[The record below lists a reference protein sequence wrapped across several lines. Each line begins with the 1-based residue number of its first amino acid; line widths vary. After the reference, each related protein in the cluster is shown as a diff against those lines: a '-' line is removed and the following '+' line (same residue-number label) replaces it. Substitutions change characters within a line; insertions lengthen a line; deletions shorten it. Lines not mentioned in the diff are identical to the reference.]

1 MKISTKGR
9 YGLRIMLDLARND
22 GDKPR
27 MIGDICKEQNLSRK
41 YAGRLIIALRK
52 AGMITSVRGAKGGYK
67 INRLPREISLL
78 EILETMEGRVSIVDC
93 VECPQKCERANDCTA
108 RNIWCDLNKKIR
120 SELAA
125 ISLQSILNRQTESDD
140 YCI

>member
-22 GDKPR
+22 GEQPR
-27 MIGDICKEQNLSRK
+27 MIGDICKAQNLSRK

-67 INRLPREISLL
+67 IKRMPREISLL
-78 EILETMEGRVSIVDC
+78 EIIETMEGRVSIVDC
-93 VECPQKCERANDCTA
+93 VDCPKKCDRSPNCAA
-108 RNIWCDLNKKIR
+108 RKIWCELNKKIR
-120 SELAA
+120 KEFAS
-125 ISLQSILNRQTESDD
+125 ISLQNILNRQTDSGD

>member
-22 GDKPR
+22 GDTPR
-27 MIGDICKEQNLSRK
+27 MIGDICAEQNLSRK
-41 YAGRLIIALRK
+41 YVGRLIIALRK
-52 AGMITSVRGAKGGYK
+52 AGMISSVRGAKGGYK
-67 INRLPREISLL
+67 IKRMPKDISLL

-93 VECPQKCERANDCTA
+93 VVCPKKCAQSDGCIA
-108 RNIWCDLNKKIR
+108 RDVWCELNEKIR
-120 SELAA
+120 KEFAA
-125 ISLQSILNRQTESDD
+125 VSLQDILNRRDAFED